1 MGQPA
6 VSPGDGRDL
15 SIQAAVVIL
24 LICSLLMGLGGLA
37 LEMFSHF
44 TVPPW
49 LTLRFEGTIGISLAG
64 ACMVAA
70 GFDSRRG
77 RQITGAVLLLFT
89 AYNLGHNLLEP
100 TDTNSLL
107 TGRARLPSVPSA
119 LLMMLA
125 ISCIAGMHTPRQRLL
140 WNISATFSLLTG
152 VALAVAYLDPSR
164 RWAALASSQFMPLG
178 TVFCIVLASG
188 TLVTGNYPVRPLLRL
203 PPNAILMALMG
214 ALLSMSWWFMGSWVQ
229 HDERL
234 QAADAVLN
242 NYALTVAH
250 ELDSQTKLM
259 RRMSARWEAMGELP
273 SGPLAEEDIGSYFRD
288 VPNMRAFAFLD
299 DRGNSWS
306 RSRDA
311 ATERWLA
318 TTMATPL
325 VTAWLED
332 FRNSGESEAWEFPD
346 ADRPQLALLGVSPGE
361 SAAQRLVT
369 LVDLSILADQELRQ
383 NPGEFWLEIV
393 RAGTTI
399 ARPGVAAKFPKDNPY
414 INVSSE
420 VILPPGQHELTLV
433 ASAGAPRLNTL
444 NGLLPIGGGLF
455 GLLLTYHLVIGR
467 GLLDQLNQQTAAL
480 RNSEQRF
487 RSLFSQNPDAVFAL
501 NTDGTYASLNPLT
514 QAVLGVGED
523 DMLGHGFTEVLS
535 EESVSVEDNRKSL
548 AAFSQAL
555 DGRPQTIAI
564 AFSLQAQGEPR
575 HFDISLLPIVVDGR
589 VEGVFGIAKDTTQ
602 RAADEERLRVLERS
616 LEASS
621 NAVIVVDARRKGY
634 PVVYVNPAFTRILGY
649 PADAALGN
657 DGTVFL
663 TGEYVTQEDR
673 DVITNALENG
683 KSLSLTLRNQ
693 RRDGTPFWNQLS
705 FSPVFDAGHE
715 VTHFVGIL
723 NDISERKEQESR
735 LAYQATHDALTGLGN
750 RSLFNDRLEHDFS
763 LARRRRNLLA
773 VLFIDLDEFKPIND
787 TLGHKVGD
795 QLLVSV
801 TARLGATL
809 RPSDTLA
816 RLGGDEFVLLLPDLN
831 TGDEAQ
837 DVAERLL
844 AELARPHR
852 VAGQELH
859 ISASIGIAVITA
871 DMRDPEKLVQ
881 QADIAMYQA
890 KQAGRNTYQVFTGDM
905 DQRLSERLTMRNEL
919 QEAMDSD
926 QLEVYYQPLL
936 NGAGHLEGLEAL
948 LRWHPR
954 GGDAVSPSVFIPL
967 AEETGQI
974 IQLSRWVL
982 ERACRDAGAL
992 QQQGLLQGKLAVNVS
1007 PMQFHRESFM
1017 PVLESVLRQTGFAPR
1032 HLELELTEGVLMRDT
1047 DGAIAILE
1055 ALAALGV
1062 DTVIDDFG
1070 TGFSSLSYIR
1080 TLPVHK
1086 IKIDGSFV
1094 RGVIDNAKDAAV
1106 CKGVIALARELDLRV
1121 VAEGVETSAQY
1132 AYLKRHG
1139 CEVFQ
1144 GYLFARPMP
1153 LAAVT
1158 LWLRERTARF
1168 G

>member
-6 VSPGDGRDL
+6 VLPGDSRDL
-15 SIQAAVVIL
+15 SLQAAVVIL
-24 LICSLLMGLGGLA
+24 LVCSLLMGLGGLA
-37 LEMFSHF
+37 LELFANF
-44 TVPPW
+44 AIPPW
-49 LTLRFEGTIGISLAG
+49 LTLRFEGTIAISLTG
-64 ACMVAA
+64 ACMTAA
-70 GFDSRRG
+70 VLDSRRG
-77 RQITGAVLLLFT
+77 RLVAGGLMLLFA
-89 AYNLGHNLLEP
+89 AYNLGHNLLDT
-100 TDTNSLL
+100 TDSSSLL
-107 TGRARLPSVPSA
+107 TGRPRLPSVPAA
-119 LLMMLA
+119 LILMVA
-125 ISCIAGMHTPRQRLL
+125 ISCIAGAHTPRQRLL
-140 WNISATFSLLTG
+140 WNISGTLSLLTG
-152 VALAVAYLDPSR
+152 LALAAVYLDPGE
-164 RWAALASSQFMPLG
+164 RWVDFASSQFMPLG
-178 TVFCIVLASG
+178 TLFCAVLAG
-188 TLVTGNYPVRPLLRL
+188 GALVIANYPLRPILRL
-203 PPNAILMALMG
+203 PGNAVLMALMG
-214 ALLSMSWWFMGSWVQ
+214 AIFSMSWWFLGSWVQ

-234 QAADAVLN
+234 QAADALLR
-242 NYALTVAH
+242 NYSGVVEH
-250 ELDSQTKLM
+250 ELRLEAALM
-259 RRMSARWEAMGELP
+259 RRMSGRWEAMGELP
-273 SGPLAEEDIGSYFRD
+273 SGPLADEDIGAYFRD
-288 VPNMRAFAFLD
+288 IPNLRAVVFLD
-299 DRGNSWS
+299 DRGNRWT

-311 ATERWLA
+311 VTEGWLRR
-318 TTMATPL
+318 TLENPL
-325 VTAWLED
+325 VIAWLDD
-332 FRNSGESEAWEFPD
+332 FMASGEATAWEFPD
-346 ADRPQLALLGVSPGE
+346 PGQPELALLGVSAGE
-361 SAAQRLVT
+361 AASQRLVAV
-369 LVDLSILADQELRQ
+369 VDIRILADLELRQ
-383 NPGEFWLEIV
+383 NTGEFALEIL
-393 RAGTTI
+393 RAG
-399 ARPGVAAKFPKDNPY
+399 ARVTSPGANEIPTARSRF
-414 INVSSE
+414 INVATD
-420 VILPPGQHELTLV
+420 IKLPPGRHELTLV
-433 ASAGAPRLNTL
+433 ASAGAPSLAAPSS
-444 NGLLPIGGGLF
+444 LLPIGGGLF

-467 GLLDQLNQQTAAL
+467 GLLDQLNRQASAL

-501 NTDGTYASLNPLT
+501 NTDGTCASLNPLGL
-514 QAVLGVGED
+514 AILNVRED
-523 DMLGHGFTEVLS
+523 ELIGRGFMEVLS
-535 EESVSVEDNRKSL
+535 GESVSVEDSRESM
-548 AAFSQAL
+548 AAFRRAL
-555 DGRPQTIAI
+555 DGRPQTFAL
-564 AFSLQAQGEPR
+564 SLRPPGQDESKY
-575 HFDISLLPIVVDGR
+575 FEVSLLPIVVEGQ
-589 VEGVFGIAKDTTQ
+589 VQGVFGIAKDTTQ

-621 NAVIVVDARRKGY
+621 NAVIVVDARRTGY

-649 PADAALGN
+649 PAAAALGS

-663 TGEYVTQEDR
+663 TGEYVSREDR
-673 DVITNALENG
+673 EAITDALEAG

-693 RRDGTPFWNQLS
+693 RRDGSPFWNQLS
-705 FSPVFDAGHE
+705 FSPVFDFNHE

-750 RSLFNDRLEHDFS
+750 RALFNDRLEHDFS
-763 LARRRRNLLA
+763 LARRRCNLLA

-795 QLLVSV
+795 ELLVSV
-801 TARLGATL
+801 TARLSATL

-816 RLGGDEFVLLLPDLN
+816 RLGGDEFVLLLPDLK
-831 TGDEAQ
+831 TGNEAQ
-837 DVAERLL
+837 EVAERLL

-890 KQAGRNTYQVFTGDM
+890 KQAGRNTYQLFTGDM

-919 QEAMDSD
+919 QEAMDND
-926 QLEVYYQPLL
+926 RLEVHYQPLL
-936 NGAGHLEGLEAL
+936 NGSGCLEGLEAL
-948 LRWHPR
+948 LRWNRP
-954 GGDAVSPSVFIPL
+954 GEGAVSPSVFIPL

-992 QQQGLLQGKLAVNVS
+992 LQQGLLQGKLAVNVS
-1007 PMQFHRESFM
+1007 PMQFHRESFL
-1017 PVLESVLRQTGFAPR
+1017 PILESVLRQTGLGPR
-1032 HLELELTEGVLMRDT
+1032 YLELELTEGVLMRDT

-1055 ALAALGV
+1055 ALTALGV

-1106 CKGVIALARELDLRV
+1106 CKGVIAMARELGLQV

-1132 AYLKRHG
+1132 AYLKGHG

-1144 GYLFARPMP
+1144 GYLIARPMP

-1158 LWLRERTARF
+1158 VWLRERPELF